1 MATMDEGYPFTF
13 TMNDKSEAN
22 ELLLYTMQY
31 RFRSAK
37 SHHTYIVRV
46 EKYLHHAY
54 CLKFFDKAM
63 MLSKDKFSLRS
74 NTFEPRTIFYTLY
87 HIMIDVLNK
96 DRQASFFFIGAQDE
110 KDEIGEATRRFRVY
124 RKFVSSI
131 IGENKFAHYKFNELS
146 LYVLV
151 NNNAPIESQLLAVEI
166 ANHVKQALV

>member
-1 MATMDEGYPFTF
+1 
-13 TMNDKSEAN
+13 
-22 ELLLYTMQY
+22 
-31 RFRSAK
+31 
-37 SHHTYIVRV
+37 
-46 EKYLHHAY
+46 
-54 CLKFFDKAM
+54 
-63 MLSKDKFSLRS
+63 
-74 NTFEPRTIFYTLY
+74 
-87 HIMIDVLNK
+87 MIDVLNK
-96 DRQASFFFIGAQDE
+96 DQQASFFFIGAQDE